1 MGYVA
6 DQGIDYFD
14 CQEFRDAP
22 DDMIAR
28 YNHRHA
34 ALATGDFTAYAYAM
48 MTPVDA
54 LIKIMRQV
62 GREAP
67 GLRPNRFHLNDT
79 PIQLEGSRYGM
90 LVVAYHDKQSID
102 IIYLID
108 SITLY

>member
-14 CQEFRDAP
+14 LEEFRDAP

-28 YNHRHA
+28 YNHRHS

-48 MTPVDA
+48 MTPVDE

-62 GREAP
+62 DREAP
-67 GLRPNRFHLNDT
+67 SLRPNRFH
-79 PIQLEGSRYGM
+79 PR
-90 LVVAYHDKQSID
+90 HDLYNSCLD
-102 IIYLID
+102 I
-108 SITLY
+108 STKKNKN